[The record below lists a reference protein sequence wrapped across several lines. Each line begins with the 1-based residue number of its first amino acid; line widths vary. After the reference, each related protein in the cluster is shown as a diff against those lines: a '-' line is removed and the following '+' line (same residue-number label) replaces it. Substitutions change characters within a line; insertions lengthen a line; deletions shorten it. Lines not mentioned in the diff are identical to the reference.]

1 MSSRST
7 IMQVPKNLND
17 TRELHKFLSKLVE
30 RIDNAIGNRS
40 SIGTNITPV
49 NGISIVGQ
57 FTESEQTSLADRIKI
72 LENKVK
78 ILESYH

>member
-1 MSSRST
+1 MNRST
-7 IMQVPKNLND
+7 IMQVPKDLTD

-40 SIGTNITPV
+40 SIGTSITSTGNV
-49 NGISIVGQ
+49 SIIGQ
-57 FTESEQTSLADRIKI
+57 YAEAEETSLADRIKT
-72 LENKVK
+72 LENKVT